1 MEENLNNFA
10 YIPAPNRSSAREYSL
25 LLDSLSI
32 PNNAVFRW
40 NSWQIEVDL
49 NDYEKAKIEIS
60 EYEKSGRIEKVHNKF
75 AHIRFQKVDWTLLIA
90 TLLLLAAFHVF
101 IYEYNHLELIKAGR
115 SSAAAITEGEF
126 FRAVTALTLHG
137 DYKHLFSN
145 IFFGGIVL
153 WALSTMTGTGFALLF
168 ALFTGFLG
176 NVMNAFFYGSAHNS
190 IGASTSVFGVVGV
203 LAGLQFFDSFR
214 EKKLGRWLPFG
225 AALGLLAMLGSS
237 EESDVLAHLFGFAA
251 GLPSGAVFGAVFSKR
266 KIPGKAAQNI
276 SAILFIS
283 IIFACW
289 MIAVSGRH
297 VG

>member
-1 MEENLNNFA
+1 MEETQNNSA
-10 YIPAPNRSSAREYSL
+10 YIAAPNKKTAREYSL

-40 NSWQIEVDL
+40 NSWHIEVDL
-49 NDYEKAKIEIS
+49 SDYEKAKNEIAS
-60 EYEKSGRIEKVHNKF
+60 YEKSGRIEKIHNKF
-75 AHIRFQKVDWTLLIA
+75 AHIRFQKVDWIQLVMTLV
-90 TLLLLAAFHVF
+90 LLAAFHVF
-101 IYEYNHLELIKAGR
+101 IYEYDHMELIKAGR

-153 WALSTMTGTGFALLF
+153 WALSTMTGTGIALLF
-168 ALFTGFLG
+168 ALFTGFAG

-190 IGASTSVFGVVGV
+190 IGASTSVFGVIGV

-214 EKKLGRWLPFG
+214 EKKLGRWIPFG

-237 EESDVLAHLFGFAA
+237 EKSDVLAHLFGFVA
-251 GLPSGAVFGAVFSKR
+251 GVPAGVVFGALFSKR
-266 KIPGKAAQNI
+266 NIPGKTAQNI

-283 IIFACW
+283 VIFVCW
-289 MIAVSGRH
+289 IKAVGF
-297 VG
+297 

>member
-1 MEENLNNFA
+1 MEEAQNNSA
-10 YIPAPNRSSAREYSL
+10 YIPAPNKKTAREYSL

-32 PNNAVFRW
+32 PNNALFRW
-40 NSWQIEVDL
+40 NSWQIEVDFS
-49 NDYEKAKIEIS
+49 DYEKAKSEIAA
-60 EYEKSGRIEKVHNKF
+60 YEKSGRIEKVHNKF
-75 AHIRFQKVDWTLLIA
+75 AHIRFQKVDWACFCA
-90 TLLLLAAFHVF
+90 TLILLAAFHVF
-101 IYEYNHLELIKAGR
+101 IYEFDHLELIKAGR

-168 ALFTGFLG
+168 ALFTGFAG

-190 IGASTSVFGVVGV
+190 IGASTSVFGIIGV

-214 EKKLGRWLPFG
+214 EKKLGRWIPFG

-237 EESDVLAHLFGFAA
+237 EKSDVLAHLFGFVA
-251 GLPSGAVFGAVFSKR
+251 GLPAGTVFGALFSKR
-266 KIPGKAAQNI
+266 DLPGKTFQNI
-276 SAILFIS
+276 AALIFILT
-283 IIFACW
+283 IFACW
-289 MIAVSGRH
+289 MKAVS
-297 VG
+297 

>member
-1 MEENLNNFA
+1 MEEAQNNSA
-10 YIPAPNRSSAREYSL
+10 YIPAPNKKTAREYSL

-32 PNNAVFRW
+32 ANNAVFKW
-40 NSWQIEVDL
+40 NSWQIEVDIS
-49 NDYEKAKIEIS
+49 DYEKAKSEIS
-60 EYEKSGRIEKVHNKF
+60 AYEKSGRIEKIHNKF
-75 AHIRFQKVDWTLLIA
+75 AHIRFQKVDWTFFCTSLI
-90 TLLLLAAFHVF
+90 LLAAFHVF
-101 IYEYNHLELIKAGR
+101 IYEFDHLELIKAGR

-168 ALFTGFLG
+168 ALFTGFAG

-190 IGASTSVFGVVGV
+190 IGASTSVFGVIGV

-214 EKKLGRWLPFG
+214 EKKLGRWIPFG

-237 EESDVLAHLFGFAA
+237 EKSDVLAHLFGFVT
-251 GLPSGAVFGAVFSKR
+251 GLPAGTIFGATFSKR
-266 KIPGKAAQNI
+266 NIPGKTAQNI
-276 SAILFIS
+276 ATILFIS
-283 IIFACW
+283 VIFGCW
-289 MIAVSGRH
+289 MRAVGF
-297 VG
+297 

>member
-1 MEENLNNFA
+1 MEEAQNNSA
-10 YIPAPNRSSAREYSL
+10 YITAMSKKTAREYSL

-32 PNNAVFRW
+32 PNNAVFKW
-40 NSWQIEVDL
+40 NSWQIEVDIS
-49 NDYEKAKIEIS
+49 DYEKAKSEIS
-60 EYEKSGRIEKVHNKF
+60 AYEKSGRIEKVHNKF
-75 AHIRFQKVDWTLLIA
+75 AHIRFQKVDWTCFCA
-90 TLLLLAAFHVF
+90 TLILLAAFHVF
-101 IYEYNHLELIKAGR
+101 IYEYDHLELIKAGR

-168 ALFTGFLG
+168 TLFTGFAG

-214 EKKLGRWLPFG
+214 EKKLGRWIPFG

-237 EESDVLAHLFGFAA
+237 EKSDVLAHLFGFAA
-251 GLPSGAVFGAVFSKR
+251 GVPAGAVFGAVFSKCQ
-266 KIPGKAAQNI
+266 IPGKIAQNI

-283 IIFACW
+283 IIFVCW
-289 MIAVSGRH
+289 MSALN
-297 VG
+297 

>member
-1 MEENLNNFA
+1 MEETQNNSA
-10 YIPAPNRSSAREYSL
+10 YIAAPNKKTVREYSL

-40 NSWQIEVDL
+40 NSWHIEVDL
-49 NDYEKAKIEIS
+49 SDYEKAKNEIAS
-60 EYEKSGRIEKVHNKF
+60 YEKSGRIEKIHNKF
-75 AHIRFQKVDWTLLIA
+75 AHIRFQKVDWIQLVMTLV
-90 TLLLLAAFHVF
+90 LLAAFHVF
-101 IYEYNHLELIKAGR
+101 IYEFDHLELIKAGR
-115 SSAAAITEGEF
+115 SSAIAITEGEF

-153 WALSTMTGTGFALLF
+153 WALSTMTGTGSALLF
-168 ALFTGFLG
+168 ALFTGFAG

-190 IGASTSVFGVVGV
+190 IGASTSVFGVIGV

-214 EKKLGRWLPFG
+214 EKKLGRWIPFG

-237 EESDVLAHLFGFAA
+237 EKSDVLAHLFGFVA
-251 GLPSGAVFGAVFSKR
+251 GVPAGVVFGALFSKR
-266 KIPGKAAQNI
+266 NIPGKTAQNI

-283 IIFACW
+283 VIFVCW
-289 MIAVSGRH
+289 IKAVGF
-297 VG
+297 